1 MAPQGRTRPVASRLS
16 PRASHL
22 TSSGPQTHRH
32 SCLLPTSTAR
42 PPLSPAGPVPVAP
55 TSPPGSP
62 HPPTPPPLLEDTGCP
77 PPELPEG
84 VPPHPTPGSIP
95 PSTCTRP
102 APCQSHPWFLC
113 SEDRPPRGCEPTGQ
127 ADPGSGADL
136 AGPRRR
142 QLRVLLVQR
151 ELGASAPRPR
161 RPGMWLL
168 TKCRRHPLEG
178 RDVPLWPPAPLS
190 TGPHGLQ
197 TPTQPGPEARWPP
210 SLRTNPNTARAPA
223 PAALRPGPA
232 TPAAPLDSVSHP
244 WQPLKD
250 PWRRPTS

>member
-32 SCLLPTSTAR
+32 SCLLHCLPR
-42 PPLSPAGPVPVAP
+42 GQCRW
-55 TSPPGSP
+55 
-62 HPPTPPPLLEDTGCP
+62 PPPHLLAPHTHPHLLPCWRTLAAP

-210 SLRTNPNTARAPA
+210 SLRTNPNTAPAPA